1 MRIVGANTLTGT
13 IFRPRPMDKL
23 KYI

>member
-13 IFRPRPMDKL
+13 FCRPRPMDKL